1 MRGLAKAVILVPLAL
16 IAIAFAIGNHDPVS
30 ISFDPIA
37 DSPDFK
43 LEAPL
48 YIVLFAALILG
59 VLLGGIATWFGKG
72 QHRRAARM
80 YRRDVEKL
88 RGDLDRV
95 RASSSTTI
103 TSP

>member
-16 IAIAFAIGNHDPVS
+16 IAIAFAIGNREPVS

-43 LEAPL
+43 FEAPL
-48 YIVLFAALILG
+48 FIVVFAALILG
-59 VLLGGIATWFGKG
+59 IATWFGQG